1 MRMRPRVNRAAAT
14 TLVVALALPT
24 AVVGGALGVASPVA
38 AAVPTE
44 VFFSEYVE
52 GTSFNKAVEIF
63 NGTGAAID
71 LGAGGYTLELY
82 SNGAAAPS
90 QSVALT
96 GSVADGDVFVVSR
109 ADADA
114 ALVAQ
119 ADQLAPGVI
128 NFNGDDAVVLR
139 RAGAPVDVI
148 GQVGVDPGTEWGTG
162 AASTADNTIR
172 RVATVSAGDPD
183 GGDPFDPAA
192 GWEGFPQNAFD
203 GIGAHTFDPGGGN
216 APVTVTCGGP
226 LTTVAGTAAS
236 RVVTATDA
244 DGTVVDLDVT
254 GVSPAPAAGTIAR
267 TAFTPA
273 GAAGGTAEATVTVS
287 ADVPAGTYAV
297 TLTAANDDGTVQTAS
312 CTLSVAVQGIRP
324 IGEVQ
329 GPVGDTADGAT
340 VESPLVGQQVVV
352 QGVVTQKTLARSS
365 TGSPQNGLFL
375 QNTPAAADGD
385 PTTSDGIFVFL
396 GGFTTLLRA
405 DGGPAYLPQVGDELV
420 LRATVTEFFALT
432 QLTSARLI
440 DVPAVGLD
448 PDTDVVVTEAAPPTV
463 LADANRYWERHEGER
478 IRVPAGSVA
487 TSGRDVFPST
497 ADSEVWVIRPD
508 DPLAQR
514 SDPYARR
521 VFRDPHPLDN
531 QPDPLFDDGNG
542 NRIMMASLGVKAT
555 SGDSTTLLPPAR
567 LFDTLTGD
575 AVGGLYFSFE
585 KYGVQVE
592 SAAFEPGTDPSL
604 NAPPAAAE
612 HGREVAVSTYNLEN
626 LYDFRDDPTD
636 GCDFAGNPG
645 CTGVRPPFDYVPAS
659 QEAYD
664 QRLLD
669 IAAQITTDLHSPDIL
684 LTQEGEDQDI
694 CAVTT
699 GELICGGPEAGD
711 GKPDSLQELALAIA
725 VAGGGDYDA
734 AYDRD
739 GADDRGIVSAFLY
752 RTDRVTLAAPTADDP
767 VLGAAPTVDYRAP
780 GLPGNTDVANPKAL
794 NAELPA
800 DVDTSTGVDGDAVYT
815 RAPQV
820 AHFVVAAC
828 APVSPAPGAPHRDA
842 QATDAPCAS
851 SGPGSADTFDLWAVS
866 NHFSSGPDGRVGQRT
881 EQSAYLAAIADA
893 VEAGHPGTRIAV
905 GGDFNVFPRPDDPFA
920 PGDPLFPSDQLA
932 PLYDTGLHSLWDEL
946 VADEPA
952 AAYSYTFQ
960 GQAQTLDQIFVNDPL
975 HADLV
980 QVRTAHVN
988 AGWPADFPGDGA
1000 RGLSD
1005 HDPQVARFA
1014 SRPALTVSDVSVDEG
1029 DRGWTDAIFT
1039 ATVSRPL
1046 GVDAIV
1052 CVVPF
1057 GGTAL
1062 PLVDYRL
1069 TVACGTLAAG
1079 ESTLDLAIPVRGDRR
1094 AEGDETFGL
1103 VALASGGIRV
1113 DNPVATGTIVNDD

>member
-1 MRMRPRVNRAAAT
+1 MRLHPGSRRVLVAT
-14 TLVVALALPT
+14 VTALLAVPTT
-24 AVVGGALGVASPVA
+24 AVGVAVTAAQPVA
-38 AAVPTE
+38 AAVPTD
-44 VFFSEYVE
+44 VFLSEYVE
-52 GTSFNKAVEIF
+52 GSSFNKAVELF
-63 NGTGAAID
+63 NGTGSPID
-71 LGAGGYTLELY
+71 LGAGGYSLELY

-90 QSVALT
+90 QTVALT
-96 GSVADGDVFVVSR
+96 GTVADGDVFVVSR

-119 ADQLAPGVI
+119 ADQLAPAVI

-148 GQVGVDPGTEWGTG
+148 GQIGVDPGAEWGTG
-162 AASTADNTIR
+162 ATSTADNTIR

-183 GGDPFDPAA
+183 GSDPFDPAV

-203 GIGAHTFDPGGGN
+203 GVGAHTFDPGGGN

-236 RVVTATDA
+236 RVVTATDT
-244 DGTVVDLDVT
+244 DGTVIDVDVT
-254 GVSPAPAAGTIAR
+254 SVSPGPTAGSITR
-267 TAFTPA
+267 SAFTPA
-273 GAAGGTAEATVTVS
+273 AAVGGTAEATVAVS

-297 TLTAANDDGTVQTAS
+297 TLTATNDDGTAQTAT
-312 CTLSVAVQGIRP
+312 CTLSVAVQAIRP

-329 GPVGDTADGAT
+329 GAVGDTTDGAT
-340 VESPLVGQQVVV
+340 FESPLVGQQVVV
-352 QGVVTQKTLARSS
+352 RGVVTQKTLARSS
-365 TGSPQNGLFL
+365 TGSLQNGLFL

-385 PTTSDGIFVFL
+385 AATSDGVFVFL

-420 LRATVTEFFALT
+420 VRATVTEFFALT

-440 DVPAVGLD
+440 EVAAAGLD

-478 IRVPAGSVA
+478 IRVPEGSVA
-487 TSGRDVFPST
+487 TSGREVFPST

-508 DPLAQR
+508 DPLTER
-514 SDPYARR
+514 TDPYARR

-542 NRIMMASLGVKAT
+542 NRIMLASLGVKAT

-592 SAAFEPGTDPSL
+592 SAAFDPGADPSL
-604 NAPPAAAE
+604 NAPPTAADR
-612 HGREVAVSTYNLEN
+612 GREVAVSTYNLEN

-636 GCDFAGNPG
+636 GCDFAGNLG
-645 CTGVRPPFDYVPAS
+645 CPGVRPPFDYVPAS

-664 QRLLD
+664 QRLVD

-694 CAVTT
+694 CAVTA
-699 GELICGGPEAGD
+699 GALVCGGAEAGD

-752 RTDRVTLAAPTADDP
+752 RTDRVALAAPTVDDP
-767 VLGAAPTVDYRAP
+767 VLGAAPTVAYRAP
-780 GLPGNTDVANPKAL
+780 GLPGNADVANPKAL

-820 AHFVVAAC
+820 AHFVVAA
-828 APVSPAPGAPHRDA
+828 AG
-842 QATDAPCAS
+842 
-851 SGPGSADTFDLWAVS
+851 GSADTFDLWAVS

-932 PLYDTGLHSLWDEL
+932 PLYDTGLHSLWDDL
-946 VADEPA
+946 AADEPA

-960 GQAQTLDQIFVNDPL
+960 GQAQTLDQIFVNDAL
-975 HADLV
+975 YADLV

-1014 SRPALTVSDVSVDEG
+1014 SRPALTVADVSVDEG
-1029 DRGWTDAIFT
+1029 DRGWTDATFT
-1039 ATVSRPL
+1039 TRVSRPL
-1046 GVDAIV
+1046 GVDATV

-1062 PLVDYRL
+1062 PIVDYRL
-1069 TVACGTLAAG
+1069 TLACGTLAAG
-1079 ESTLDLAIPVRGDRR
+1079 QTTLDLAIPVRGDRR
-1094 AEGDETFGL
+1094 AEDDETFGL
-1103 VALASGGIRV
+1103 VALAAGGIRI